1 MSAQHDPTATN
12 AAACQAC
19 RAGATGYDH
28 DAVRARRPKDFEAQ
42 VRAHVETIAKLRPL
56 PNLGAENKPLT
67 HVFAGV
73 TLHPDA
79 PRRAQR
85 WLRAHPL

>member
-1 MSAQHDPTATN
+1 MSAQHDPTAPN
-12 AAACQAC
+12 SEACEACEAC
-19 RAGATGYDH
+19 RTGATGYDH

-42 VRAHVETIAKLRPL
+42 VRGHVETIAR
-56 PNLGAENKPLT
+56 GGG
-67 HVFAGV
+67 VFAGI

-85 WLRAHPL
+85 WLRTHPL